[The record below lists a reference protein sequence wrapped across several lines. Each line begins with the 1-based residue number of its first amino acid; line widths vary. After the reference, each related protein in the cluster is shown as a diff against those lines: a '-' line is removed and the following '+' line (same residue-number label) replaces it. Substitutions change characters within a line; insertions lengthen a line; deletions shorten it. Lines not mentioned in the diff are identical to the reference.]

1 VHTYI
6 FEGNNSSK
14 TYGYKVQHQTLG
26 PSRLLL
32 HRTLGLVG
40 QKSRSSAH
48 QSRQSRPK
56 NPKATPIFLLGF
68 ARSGT
73 TTFQRI
79 LAESLDYNFAFEP
92 FGFNHANYPPKE
104 FQSISAFFR
113 NAPDLSSMDRYFIDG
128 GAAAAVDMIRS
139 ESTRGEYTALLG
151 DYINWLIEH
160 YGRNVVIK
168 EVRLLFNLPALISI
182 FKKAEMPVLFVLL
195 RFDPVN
201 TLYTF
206 YRLGGL
212 VEGRDDFGHRVDE
225 FYSYHQQISA
235 LNQSFEFPV
244 CRCSNKWEKLLVSIK
259 HYQNVMEYF
268 SSRFSAN
275 CVLVNFETASEGIA
289 LISKRLGY
297 PARSD
302 KGKVT
307 LKPARYKMDSVFM
320 DTAHERISKEV
331 LVATGVS
338 LPTERQT
345 PVSTKQRF
353 QFRITQLQNKLLEL

>member
-1 VHTYI
+1 M
-6 FEGNNSSK
+6 SK
-14 TYGYKVQHQTLG
+14 SL
-26 PSRLLL
+26 RLQL
-32 HRTLGLVG
+32 HRALGLLG
-40 QKSRSSAH
+40 QRS
-48 QSRQSRPK
+48 QSTEHESSFSLPK
-56 NPKATPIFLLGF
+56 HSDAMPIVLLGF

-73 TTFQRI
+73 TTFQRF
-79 LAESLDYNFAFEP
+79 LARSLGYNFAFEP
-92 FGFNHANYPPKE
+92 IGFNHTNYPHQK
-104 FQSISAFFR
+104 FQLISNHFR
-113 NAPDLSSMDRYFIDG
+113 NAPDLTNMEAYFMDG
-128 GAAAAVDMIRS
+128 GSLAAVHKIKTDSMR
-139 ESTRGEYTALLG
+139 EEYEALLH
-151 DYINWLIEH
+151 DYMFWLIKH
-160 YGRNVVIK
+160 YGTNVVIK
-168 EVRLLFNLPALISI
+168 EVRLLYNLPTLVNLFENAGL
-182 FKKAEMPVLFVLL
+182 PVLFVLL
-195 RFDPVN
+195 RSDPLN

-212 VEGRDDFGHRVDE
+212 IEGRDDFGHRVDE
-225 FYSYHQQISA
+225 FYSYHRQISA

-259 HYQNVMEYF
+259 HFQNVMEYF

-307 LKPARYKMDSVFM
+307 LKPARYKMDSVFL